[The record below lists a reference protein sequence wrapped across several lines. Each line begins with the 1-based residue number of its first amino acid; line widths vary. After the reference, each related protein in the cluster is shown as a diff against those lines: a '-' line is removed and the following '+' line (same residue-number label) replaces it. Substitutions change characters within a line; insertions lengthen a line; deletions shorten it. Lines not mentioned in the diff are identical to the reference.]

1 MDDAV
6 RSLQQLGGDL
16 PAAVL
21 ADALNH
27 TANQA
32 NQALVGEIDQV
43 FDRPTPFT
51 RNAIRILHAT
61 SRRLEAALWV
71 KDEKDHASKGQAPED
86 WVAPQV
92 FGGPRVD
99 KASERNL
106 RARGILPAGMFVVPA
121 EGARLDQYGNM
132 SRGQMIQILSGL
144 GALEYRAGFKGNAT
158 QSARSLAKG
167 HQLAYFVMR
176 RGRRPIGIAERRG
189 RTLT

>member
-1 MDDAV
+1 M
-6 RSLQQLGGDL
+6 QQLGGDL

-92 FGGPRVD
+92 FGGRGWTRRRSGTSGPG
-99 KASERNL
+99 AFCL
-106 RARGILPAGMFVVPA
+106 RACSSFQR
-121 EGARLDQYGNM
+121 
-132 SRGQMIQILSGL
+132 
-144 GALEYRAGFKGNAT
+144 RAPGWTSTAT
-158 QSARSLAKG
+158 
-167 HQLAYFVMR
+167 
-176 RGRRPIGIAERRG
+176 
-189 RTLT
+189 

>member
-1 MDDAV
+1 MRGMRGLSIDGLDDV
-6 RSLQQLGGDL
+6 MISLRMLEGEL
-16 PAAVL
+16 PSRAL

-92 FGGPRVD
+92 FGGRGWTRRRSGTSEPE
-99 KASERNL
+99 ASCR
-106 RARGILPAGMFVVPA
+106 RAVSSFQR
-121 EGARLDQYGNM
+121 
-132 SRGQMIQILSGL
+132 
-144 GALEYRAGFKGNAT
+144 RAPGWTSTAT
-158 QSARSLAKG
+158 
-167 HQLAYFVMR
+167 
-176 RGRRPIGIAERRG
+176 
-189 RTLT
+189 

>member
-1 MDDAV
+1 MRGSISARDLDDAV
-6 RSLQQLGGDL
+6 ASLRILCGDL
-16 PAAVL
+16 PNKVL

-71 KDEKDHASKGQAPED
+71 KDEKDHASKGQSPED

-92 FGGPRVD
+92 F
-99 KASERNL
+99 
-106 RARGILPAGMFVVPA
+106 
-121 EGARLDQYGNM
+121 
-132 SRGQMIQILSGL
+132 
-144 GALEYRAGFKGNAT
+144 
-158 QSARSLAKG
+158 
-167 HQLAYFVMR
+167 
-176 RGRRPIGIAERRG
+176 
-189 RTLT
+189 

>member
-1 MDDAV
+1 MRGSISARDLDDAV

-99 KASERNL
+99 KASE
-106 RARGILPAGMFVVPA
+106 
-121 EGARLDQYGNM
+121 
-132 SRGQMIQILSGL
+132 
-144 GALEYRAGFKGNAT
+144 
-158 QSARSLAKG
+158 
-167 HQLAYFVMR
+167 
-176 RGRRPIGIAERRG
+176 
-189 RTLT
+189 

>member
-1 MDDAV
+1 MRGSISARDLDDAV

-51 RNAIRILHAT
+51 RNAVRILHAT

-92 FGGPRVD
+92 FGGRGWTRRRSGT
-99 KASERNL
+99 SEPEAFCR
-106 RARGILPAGMFVVPA
+106 RACSSFQR
-121 EGARLDQYGNM
+121 
-132 SRGQMIQILSGL
+132 
-144 GALEYRAGFKGNAT
+144 RAPGWTSTAT
-158 QSARSLAKG
+158 
-167 HQLAYFVMR
+167 
-176 RGRRPIGIAERRG
+176 
-189 RTLT
+189 

>member
-1 MDDAV
+1 MRGAITARDLDDAV

-51 RNAIRILHAT
+51 RNAVRILHAT

-92 FGGPRVD
+92 FGGRGWTRRR
-99 KASERNL
+99 SGTS
-106 RARGILPAGMFVVPA
+106 ARGILPAGMFVVPA
-121 EGARLDQYGNM
+121 EGARLT
-132 SRGQMIQILSGL
+132 ST
-144 GALEYRAGFKGNAT
+144 AT
-158 QSARSLAKG
+158 
-167 HQLAYFVMR
+167 
-176 RGRRPIGIAERRG
+176 
-189 RTLT
+189 

>member
-1 MDDAV
+1 MRGSISARDLDDAV

-51 RNAIRILHAT
+51 RNAVRILHAT

-92 FGGPRVD
+92 FGGRGWTRRRSGTSEPE
-99 KASERNL
+99 ASCR
-106 RARGILPAGMFVVPA
+106 RACSSFQR
-121 EGARLDQYGNM
+121 
-132 SRGQMIQILSGL
+132 
-144 GALEYRAGFKGNAT
+144 RAPGWTSTAT
-158 QSARSLAKG
+158 
-167 HQLAYFVMR
+167 
-176 RGRRPIGIAERRG
+176 
-189 RTLT
+189 